1 MASRFEQ
8 STILERNNTNHNNS
22 NNHEGCGDGDE
33 ESPAKRARR
42 TEDSDEEF
50 ASLLENDE
58 DLHRIITQKEQE
70 AAR

>member
-1 MASRFEQ
+1 ME
-8 STILERNNTNHNNS
+8 ENT
-22 NNHEGCGDGDE
+22 DE
-33 ESPAKRARR
+33 SKAKRTRR
-42 TEDSDEEF
+42 DEDSDDEF